1 MIQKLKQLVKFV
13 QRLYKRDTR
22 RISEKKKCSY
32 LKHQSSFL
40 KRYNTGTKGNKDN
53 MQNLLIVNNLGIKT
67 TSEICSK
74 STIQLLEQQVR
85 FV

>member
-53 MQNLLIVNNLGIKT
+53 M
-67 TSEICSK
+67 
-74 STIQLLEQQVR
+74 
-85 FV
+85 